1 MVPEIVVANGW
12 SVCKIKSG
20 QGNACPASDDL
31 KPNKTNNKGN
41 GQGRYGERI

>member
-20 QGNACPASDDL
+20 QGNARPASDDL